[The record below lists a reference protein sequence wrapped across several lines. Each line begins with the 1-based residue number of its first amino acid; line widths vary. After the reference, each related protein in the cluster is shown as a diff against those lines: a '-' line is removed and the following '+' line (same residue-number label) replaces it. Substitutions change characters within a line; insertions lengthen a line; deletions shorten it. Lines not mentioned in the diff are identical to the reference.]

1 MDSPSSLTGNDEW
14 KSLSRVQKMG
24 ELLSDHNSRSGAY
37 KQEHPRATGV
47 ERDIRCAR
55 KKRRTAQHQQYIRE
69 PEAGETSHHILG
81 AFSRPAYDMHACF
94 WGIDIDESFVYVT
107 ESDGVLAFRDFR
119 LA

>member
-24 ELLSDHNSRSGAY
+24 ELLSDHKSRSGAY
-37 KQEHPRATGV
+37 KQAHPQATGV

-55 KKRRTAQHQQYIRE
+55 KKRRTAQRQQHIR
-69 PEAGETSHHILG
+69 EAGETSHHILE
-81 AFSRPAYDMHACF
+81 AFSRPAHDMHACF
-94 WGIDIDESFVYVT
+94 WGIDTDESFVYVT